1 MNVPNA
7 IPHPPEII
15 PTVFLHGFSGE
26 ANGLRAFADLYSGP
40 KAICINLPGFGGT
53 STSTLDKSDDIY
65 TYCVDVWREI
75 RRVIPSGPINLVG
88 HSHGAMVSYVLATQ
102 HPKDIKRLDL
112 FCPVARPQ
120 FIPRSLIGLVQLLNS
135 TGIPADQIVRIGAHP
150 FLVGLVTRYMFHPD
164 WSVEDRQRIID
175 MRTREAKF
183 YSPIM
188 FDLMRQ
194 TIHFADTMKDS
205 YCTVPTRICHVSD
218 ENVAS
223 PTDYLWYE
231 SHANVKKIKEITGG
245 HLCVVANPRRVVEL
259 FGHEEEA

>member
-1 MNVPNA
+1 MSITKNTSN
-7 IPHPPEII
+7 PPDAV

-26 ANGLRAFADLYSGP
+26 ANGLRPFADLYSGP
-40 KAICINLPGFGGT
+40 GAICINLPGFGGT
-53 STSTLDKSDDIY
+53 ATPLLDKSDDIY
-65 TYCVDVWREI
+65 SYCKDVWQEI
-75 RRVIPSGPINLVG
+75 RQAVPRGPINLVG
-88 HSHGAMVSYVLATQ
+88 HSHGAMVGYVLAIE
-102 HPKDIKRLDL
+102 HPDEINRLDL

-120 FIPRSLIGLVQLLNS
+120 FIPRSLIGLVRLLNS
-135 TGIPADQIVRIGAHP
+135 TGIPADRIVRLGAHP

-194 TIHFADTMKDS
+194 TIHFAETMRDS

-223 PTDYLWYE
+223 PTDFLWYE
-231 SHANVKKIKEITGG
+231 SHATVTKIKEISGG
-245 HLCVVANPRRVVEL
+245 HLCVVANPKRVVEL
-259 FGHEEEA
+259 FGREETS